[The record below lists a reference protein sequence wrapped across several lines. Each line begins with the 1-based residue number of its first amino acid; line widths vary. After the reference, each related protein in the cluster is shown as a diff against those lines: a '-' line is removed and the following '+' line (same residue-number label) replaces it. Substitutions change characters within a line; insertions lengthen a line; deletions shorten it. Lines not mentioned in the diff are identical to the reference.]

1 MAQTQDHYE
10 VLQVHPSAHPDV
22 IQAAYRRLAL
32 LYHPDRNPSAEA
44 ARMMAQINVAF
55 EVLSDP
61 QRRADYD
68 RERGASS
75 GYTSYTP
82 PYEQAEPA
90 AAASE
95 PYRESQSPPRRV
107 TRIPFVATARS
118 AIAVI
123 KWQVGFFGRAISVI
137 AGVIALLPFA
147 LLGFSDSIGAAL
159 LAFPFAVIT
168 SFWWWFLA
176 SVILFVAWKVFKRG
190 RAMARSLIRG
200 LRHAGD
206 GGDVIQSEDA
216 RHTDDQ
222 DALWAD
228 LRAHL
233 AVLSRTAGGAVLGTA
248 RFFGWPISA
257 IALLLMLLGTMSNVA
272 EITVSELF
280 PVGTSATDGVFL
292 ATPVWL
298 LIFVLSWPA
307 FVLSM
312 FVIWLFWAVIIFT
325 VWQWIRLI
333 IMIVRSSGKSRDEE
347 R

>member
-1 MAQTQDHYE
+1 
-10 VLQVHPSAHPDV
+10 
-22 IQAAYRRLAL
+22 
-32 LYHPDRNPSAEA
+32 
-44 ARMMAQINVAF
+44 MMAQINVAF

-90 AAASE
+90 DYSTTSE
-95 PYRESQSPPRRV
+95 PYRENQSSGRRV

-123 KWQVGFFGRAISVI
+123 KWQVGFFGRPISVI

-147 LLGFSDSIGAAL
+147 LLGFSDSPGAAL

-176 SVILFVAWKVFKRG
+176 SVVLFVAWKVFKRG
-190 RAMARSLIRG
+190 RAMARSLMRA

-206 GGDVIQSEDA
+206 RGDDSIVQSDDA
-216 RHTDDQ
+216 SGTDDQ
-222 DALWAD
+222 DALWGD
-228 LRAHL
+228 LKTHL
-233 AVLSRTAGGAVLGTA
+233 VVLSRTAWGIILGTA
-248 RFFGWPISA
+248 RFFGWPISI
-257 IALLLMLLGTMSNVA
+257 IALLLMLLGILSNVA
-272 EITVSELF
+272 ETTFSDLF
-280 PVGTSATDGVFL
+280 PFGTSPTGGELVA
-292 ATPVWL
+292 APVWL
-298 LIFVLSWPA
+298 AIFVLSWPA
-307 FVLSM
+307 FILSM
-312 FVIWLFWAVIIFT
+312 FVIWLIWALIIFT
-325 VWQWIRLI
+325 VWHWIRLI
-333 IMIVRSSGKSRDEE
+333 IMIAGRR